1 MKFENITVI
10 SWDMYDDN
18 DSFEKNVSHS
28 IIIPNNIMDTF
39 FQEQTNSGTPIFIKI
54 KDMNTTKLC
63 ENNNFIV
70 FSDIEVNDKNVC
82 VLPFWAMSKL
92 QLQQF
97 DTISIEN
104 INYLEKIGFI
114 KLKANNSNYIYWDDI
129 KKMLENELQKY
140 QCLSIGDL
148 IYLADVEFYV
158 KELRDINT
166 LSISNG
172 SLFDTEPSIEFEMPT
187 DVEHDETVYNQT
199 IKDETY
205 IHKTIEELEKDDNSN
220 APALSFTLTF
230 HTGHEIKLIEEYYKE
245 QKLLSNTKTKIS
257 RLN

>member
-1 MKFENITVI
+1 MKFDNITVI

-18 DSFEKNVSHS
+18 DSFEKNLSHS
-28 IIIPNNIMDTF
+28 IIIPNNIMDAF
-39 FQEQTNSGTPIFIKI
+39 FRDETNFGSPIFIKI
-54 KDMNTTKLC
+54 KDMDTTKLG

-70 FSDIEVNDKNVC
+70 FSNSQVTHTNVC
-82 VLPFWAMSKL
+82 VLPYWAMSKL

-97 DTISIEN
+97 DKVSIEN
-104 INYLEKIGFI
+104 INNIEKIGFI
-114 KLKANNSNYIYWDDI
+114 KLKGNNSNYVYWDDI
-129 KKMLENELQKY
+129 KNMLENELQNY

-148 IYLADVEFYV
+148 IYISDVEFYV
-158 KELRDINT
+158 KELRDINM
-166 LSISNG
+166 LIIPNG

-187 DVEHDETVYNQT
+187 DVEHNETLCNQT
-199 IKDETY
+199 IKEETY

-230 HTGHEIKLIEEYYKE
+230 HTGEEIKLLEKYYKE
-245 QKLLSNTKTKIS
+245 QNLLSTKKTKIS